1 MKRKFILT
9 MTLLF
14 AFLVG
19 ANLNTLKAQDIDVN
33 KTYRIKVDASTN
45 EVAVGQYLT
54 NVEGTLTFQSLN
66 EGDPDQQ
73 FTFEATGN
81 TDQYYIKF
89 ADSYVYWTGK
99 DAPAELSTGKIAV
112 TVQKQ
117 GTGYTIQSSHGYLLA
132 SKAAVYLP
140 IFLYTNG
147 SKPFSYALWTFEA
160 VDNGDEPDPGNSNS
174 IVTIGSGSSTDNTMP
189 TRPASDYSATQQ
201 IYTASEINHAA
212 GAITKIAFKG
222 ENLYGYS
229 VTRNW
234 EVYLANTDKTAFAST
249 SDWVTSGFVKVFDG
263 QVTLPSSAG
272 WFELSF
278 TNNFGYT
285 GNNIAL
291 CVIDKTG
298 NSGSGVKFYI
308 CDGSSLSVRGSSS
321 YDINSLPTAGYQ
333 YPFKNQIQLTFA
345 KVDDGLQPAVPQ
357 NLTVTNVTHESVAL
371 EWDEAEN
378 ADTYNIYQGGVKV
391 GETANTSYTV
401 TGLNP
406 ETTYAFTVT
415 GVHDDKESDHS
426 DEVNATT
433 TAAVPTRDIVFKL
446 NDTYGDGW
454 TGNYIEVYYNDEQ
467 TPRYTL
473 QNENVDGMTG
483 VEETQ
488 TEVLSIP
495 EGTKVRVEYIV
506 HILSGYW
513 GSSPGE
519 NNITIYYQD
528 GSCIKGKPNF
538 QANGDNNGGNSF
550 QVIEFTVGEN
560 VLCLDAPD
568 YLYVIGST
576 TLSPDQTTQILWPAP
591 NSDVLSYNIYSG
603 STLIAEDIT
612 DTSYDLEFSDLTHG
626 NNNITVSAVY
636 AEGES
641 EKSDPISIRALG
653 WFTLNVNV
661 TDGNGDPVSGATV
674 QLTGGEDELGNT
686 PAARE
691 FTTDAN
697 GNVTAKVLSIMTYTD
712 SEYTITVSKNRYGT
726 VTNTFGWEDT
736 QHGSTLTKNITIEL
750 QGPSNVVA
758 TPNQLFVGES
768 TTISWDNAGGGVTYN
783 VYVDGVKHNT
793 SAISTNNYT
802 ISNLSYNMNPGHVVG
817 VTAVYAEGETS
828 KSTVDVKVAG
838 TFTLTVNVTNQQ
850 GQPIQ
855 GATVNLDT
863 DEWTFD
869 ELGNKIASYGEKTT
883 DANGQAIYQ
892 NVKLL
897 VDQSQGYSCY
907 TVNVSKGVFGEA
919 FQVITN
925 YAEITNGD
933 NYELDF
939 EMILPEPRNVSATG
953 GNSYEVEDDVELTWE
968 KPEGVTN
975 EVIGYNIYKVEGGYG
990 GSYTKLNGSL
1000 VTELTYTV
1008 TDVESGQYSLGVSA
1022 VYAEGESNVTTYY
1035 INVAGR
1041 ARLIGTVVNAEDDP
1055 ISGAE
1060 IVVYGSDMSYNSVRY
1075 EGITTDKNGKFTIDP
1090 ISPSSN
1096 EGYTIEATALGY
1108 YDYSSA
1114 GNKVAND
1121 VDTKIT
1127 IVMRSEPSVDI
1138 EVRAVDKDTYADVS
1152 WDWPMTGGLTTKSAD
1167 LYRLDVGTSV
1177 MTELAT
1183 GLNAQ
1188 GYEDDDWETL
1198 PNGEYQ
1204 YGVIL
1209 SVDEEKQHFSESFET
1224 TTGIDLQSEDS
1235 TKWSCYELTTN
1246 GTLTTSDRGRWII
1259 QKSEQG
1265 GVTPA
1270 AGEKHAVSPNPTGF
1284 SFQTRYIMVSPLIDL
1299 TEAYLPQLS
1308 FYYHTPS
1315 SSSTANGLKVLVLTE
1330 SQGKMAAANAEQLWY
1345 NNESPTSGYILKEL
1359 DLTEYVGE
1367 KIYLVFDSKL
1377 NMMKTYV
1384 DMIEVKSQ
1392 TQSWNSRITWSNS
1405 LVKGA
1410 VVFTGTGNWK
1420 DAARWNTGSVPTES
1434 DDVTIKGQATVDD
1447 AVSVNSINIARNE
1460 SIMGMGGGD
1469 EYSMTLEPTAVLRV
1483 TKGIANSGSAS
1494 NLLIKDGAQLYQ
1506 NAVNVDATF
1515 VMDIDNPVTWETD
1528 HKRGWQII
1536 ASPLKEASTNSFKP
1550 ADSDYDL
1557 YKYDGTQELQW
1568 VNHKFHT
1575 SHNPSLLY
1583 DFEDGVS
1590 PGNYGFTFPVLNTT
1604 NTRWKLSSEAPEV
1617 TNANIVITSNN
1628 IGSDYC
1634 MYSETLRD
1642 DKNPADLKINNWM
1655 VLPEQ
1660 RIVNGTYLKFKVV
1673 GYYSPGSL
1681 LGQTG
1686 QQYVPEVLEILVSE
1700 NPDYDDESDFKS
1712 LKEIEILNG
1721 IPQGNTEASWEVD
1734 TVDLSAYAEKN
1745 VYIALRHKKIFT
1757 GNVSQAIFIDDIR
1770 LINESFSSFEEDF
1783 VQGRGYMASYES
1795 EAQAT
1800 FTGELNHE
1808 SEFRFKDVKGYN
1820 GGDRYE
1826 NFYLLGNPFT
1836 FNMNWDR
1843 IQYNAIVEGYAT
1855 VDADGSYQYF
1865 KDGDIKVGDGFF
1877 VQTIGNDPYVEYT
1890 STRRRI
1896 EKNYLNLI
1904 ATGKNGD
1911 DNLIIDFS
1919 GSEEKGFNKLDNFND
1934 EIAELYILDEG
1945 YRYAIKNFES
1955 DVEEVEV
1962 RFDAKHFGRYTISA
1976 VAEGNFETVIL
1987 VDRTTGIE
1995 TNLLVEDYTFTSTT
2009 DEAKDRFVV
2018 RMVNSQQTT
2027 DDNYFV
2033 YQSGE
2038 ELIVN
2043 AKGMIQI
2050 VDVLGRVVYQ
2060 SEHSNDINR
2069 INVENLDNATYV
2081 LRCVNGSEVKTQKIV
2096 IL

>member
-14 AFLVG
+14 AFLAG
-19 ANLNTLKAQDIDVN
+19 ANFNTLKAQGVRSLDLS
-33 KTYRIKVDASTN
+33 KQYRVKATSISRYLYVLDNIAHASGPNGGVVVYQSLEDDNQLFTLEDAGGGAYYFKSASGYYIYCQTWNVDAYSATAKTALKMVDQGDGTFYLQNTN
-45 EVAVGQYLT
+45 SNEYFKVEQVGWYYYPFC
-54 NVEGTLTFQSLN
+54 NCDGSNGTI
-66 EGDPDQQ
+66 E
-73 FTFEATGN
+73 
-81 TDQYYIKF
+81 K
-89 ADSYVYWTGK
+89 WT
-99 DAPAELSTGKIAV
+99 L
-112 TVQKQ
+112 
-117 GTGYTIQSSHGYLLA
+117 
-132 SKAAVYLP
+132 
-140 IFLYTNG
+140 
-147 SKPFSYALWTFEA
+147 EA
-160 VDNGDEPDPGNSNS
+160 VDNGDEPEPTPNPGNS
-174 IVTIGSGSSTDNTMP
+174 VTIGSGNSTDSNI
-189 TRPASDYSATQQ
+189 PARTYYGHSASQQ

-212 GAITKIAFKG
+212 GTITKIAFKG
-222 ENLYGYS
+222 LGN
-229 VTRNW
+229 VTRTW
-234 EVYLANTDKTAFAST
+234 EVYLANTNKTAFAST
-249 SDWVTSGFVKVFDG
+249 TDWVTSGFDKVFDG
-263 QVTLPSSAG
+263 QVTIPSSAG
-272 WFELSF
+272 WFELSI
-278 TNNFGYT
+278 NNFNYT
-285 GNNIAL
+285 GNNIL
-291 CVIDKTG
+291 VCVIDKTNVG
-298 NSGSGVKFYI
+298 ISGPTYYIYSGGGDVAVNATGCNAYEI
-308 CDGSSLSVRGSSS
+308 G
-321 YDINSLPTAGYQ
+321 SLPGNCNSYVKT
-333 YPFKNQIQLTFA
+333 FKNQIKLTF
-345 KVDDGLQPAVPQ
+345 DDGLQPAVPQ
-357 NLTVTNVTHESVAL
+357 NLTVTNVTHESVTLTWSA
-371 EWDEAEN
+371 AGN
-378 ADTYNIYQGGVKV
+378 ANTYNIYKGGVKV

-401 TGLNP
+401 TGLNS

-415 GVHDDKESDHS
+415 GVRDAKESS
-426 DEVNATT
+426 PSNTVNATT
-433 TAAVPTRDIVFKL
+433 TAAVPTRNIVFEL
-446 NDTYGDGW
+446 NDTYGDSW
-454 TGNYIEVYYNDEQ
+454 SGNYIEVYYNDEQ
-467 TPRYTL
+467 SPRYTL
-473 QNENVDGMTG
+473 QNENLDGLFQIG
-483 VEETQ
+483 ETQ

-495 EGTKVRVEYIV
+495 EGTKVRVEYIADGNYY
-506 HILSGYW
+506 S
-513 GSSPGE
+513 E

-538 QANGDNNGGNSF
+538 QANGGNNSGNSF

-560 VLCLDAPD
+560 VLCLDAP
-568 YLYVIGST
+568 YGLYVIGNT
-576 TLSPDQTTQILWPAP
+576 TLSPDQTTEIRWTAP
-591 NSDVLSYNIYSG
+591 NSDVISYNIYSG

-612 DTSYDLEFSDLTHG
+612 DTSYDLESSDLNHG
-626 NNNITVSAVY
+626 YNNITVSAVY
-636 AEGES
+636 AGGES
-641 EKSDPISIRALG
+641 EKSNSISIRALG

-697 GNVTAKVLSIMTYTD
+697 GNVTAKVLSIMTNAD
-712 SEYTITVSKNRYGT
+712 SKYTITVSKNRYVT
-726 VTNTFGWEDT
+726 VTNTFGWEST
-736 QHGSTLTKNITIEL
+736 LHGSTLTKNITIEL

-783 VYVDGVKHNT
+783 VYVDDVKHNT
-793 SAISTNNYT
+793 SAISTNSYT

-883 DANGQAIYQ
+883 GANGQAVYQ

-897 VDQSQGYSCY
+897 VDQSQGYSGY
-907 TVNVSKGVFGEA
+907 SVNVSKGVFGEA

-939 EMILPEPRNVSATG
+939 EMSLPAPRNVSATG

-968 KPEGVTN
+968 KPEGVTD
-975 EVIGYNIYKVEGGYG
+975 EVLGYNIYKVEGGYG

-1022 VYAEGESNVTTYY
+1022 VYAEGESSVTSYY

-1060 IVVYGSDMSYNSVRY
+1060 IAVYGYDMSYNPVSY

-1090 ISPSSN
+1090 ISPSDNS
-1096 EGYTIEATALGY
+1096 GYTIEATALGY

-1167 LYRLDVGTSV
+1167 LYRLDVGTSA

-1188 GYEDDDWETL
+1188 GYKDNDWETL

-1209 SVDEEKQHFSESFET
+1209 SVDEKKQHFSESFET
-1224 TTGIDLQSEDS
+1224 TTGIDWRSEDP
-1235 TKWSCYELTTN
+1235 TKWSSYELNTN
-1246 GTLTTSDRGRWII
+1246 GTLADSDRGRWII

-1265 GVTPA
+1265 GVSPA
-1270 AGEKHAVSPNPTGF
+1270 AGEKHAVSPNPTGY

-1299 TEAYLPQLS
+1299 TEAYLPKLS
-1308 FYYHTPS
+1308 FYYHTPKS
-1315 SSSTANGLKVLVLTE
+1315 SSSAVNGLKVLVLTE
-1330 SQGKMAAANAEQLWY
+1330 SQGKMAADDAEQLWY
-1345 NNESPTSGYILKEL
+1345 NNESSTSGYTLKEL

-1384 DMIEVKSQ
+1384 DMIDVKSQ

-1515 VMDIDNPVTWETD
+1515 VMDIDNPITWETD

-1583 DFEDGVS
+1583 DFEDGVN

-1604 NTRWKLSSEAPEV
+1604 NTRWKLSSEAPV
-1617 TNANIVITSNN
+1617 STNANIVITSNN

-1642 DKNPADLKINNWM
+1642 DNITADLKINNWM

-1673 GYYSPGSL
+1673 SYYSPGSL

-1700 NPDYDDESDFKS
+1700 NLDYDDESDFKS
-1712 LKEIEILNG
+1712 LKEIQILNG

-1795 EAQAT
+1795 EEQAT

-1836 FNMNWDR
+1836 FNMNWDG
-1843 IQYNAIVEGYAT
+1843 IQHNAIVEGYAT

-1919 GSEEKGFNKLDNFND
+1919 GSEEKGFNKLENFND

-2027 DDNYFV
+2027 DDNQFV